1 MNLIQIL
8 DIAVKSFPNETAIKG
23 NGFKFTYSEFDAS
36 THNFAKQLI
45 NAGVKPNDVI
55 GLCLDRSAEMLIGI
69 FGILKAGA
77 AYLPVDGSHPP
88 KRIQSILNDADVK
101 WVVTTSDLSDFV
113 NELGFIA
120 IVPDCRPTKQ
130 KATVVLPNISD
141 TTTAYILF
149 TSGSTGTPKGVLIPH
164 VAVSNLV
171 EYMQSTYPLSKAD
184 VVMLKSPYTFDGSIW
199 ELFGWMLMGG
209 TLFITPKGAEK
220 DPAILCE
227 IIINERISFLFFVPS
242 MLQAFVGYCRL
253 QNTVFESLKWVSVGG
268 EVLPVTLV
276 DTFYTIFDY
285 KNTKLINVY
294 GPTETTVYATT
305 YCCKPISS
313 EQKISIGFEV
323 TNDYLYILDQ
333 NQKPVT
339 EGEEGEIY
347 IGGVG
352 VGKGYLNRPDLTA
365 EKFVDDPFTG
375 NGKMYRTGDI
385 GRKND
390 DGSFDFVGR
399 VDFQVKLRGL
409 RIEIGEIEHALLQL
423 EGVAECVVLMSK
435 DRSGNDS
442 LRAFLRMQTFDTTIS
457 TDFYLVSKTQKEHL
471 WNQLKQWLPDYM
483 LPADFII
490 FKKFPLTTH
499 EKIDRAELL
508 KTTVDNTDEPSISN
522 QNLTDTETKLKAL
535 WERIL
540 GQKTIG
546 LTDDFME
553 AGGHSLKVV
562 QLITSVMSE
571 FGIEIPMTDFYDGIS
586 IYAMSQGIDN
596 NQYSAVNKIVA
607 STKIDAKQT
616 IFPLTPEQSE
626 MWIVNSLDSTGLTH
640 NIQIEFVLKGN
651 PDIER
656 FKKSVVEVIKHEEMF
671 RSFFELKN
679 ELPVQ
684 HLMPD
689 VTCDIREINL
699 SLLPEKEK
707 NSTYEN
713 ILKSNGKI
721 VFELERLPLFSFVL
735 VRWST
740 DEYRLLM
747 ASHHLIFD
755 GWSLHLLM
763 ERIANYYKNETLTQ
777 IQYRNADFAN
787 YLKQSEI
794 QAKAKRELD
803 YWKKELLNIPT
814 ELSLPKKRNFNPSQ
828 VGKKGK
834 RYWWMID
841 AELTRKIE
849 ALALKFRTTPYTIFM
864 SAYQLALG
872 AASNQ
877 SDIVVGS
884 PLANRNNEL
893 INNLIGYYTNMV
905 CIRGSWFETDSI
917 QQFIEKCNSRIIGAF
932 ANSTISYGEVAKE
945 LNKTIGIASNA
956 VFHAIFVLQ
965 NWPHIDYNLPE
976 FTFSQREI
984 GNDTS
989 KTNFLLNVEK
999 TDKSYCCW
1007 LEYDTELFE
1016 LSVTKQ
1022 LAEAITSCLKYITE
1036 QPSATIK
1043 ALNDTLISHFDF
1055 SDSPTCYVVGEGK
1068 LAAHC
1073 IEILTKNGFKIQKVI
1088 SIDDWLLADY
1098 ANTSYH
1104 GDALNSGKTEL
1115 QPVDYIF
1122 SINNSIVLKKD
1133 FIALAKK
1140 LAINYHDALLPC
1152 YAGMY
1157 ASNWALLNN
1166 EKKHGISWHVIA
1178 EKVDA
1183 GAILQTEQFE
1193 ISENE
1198 TAFTLNTKCFE
1209 AAIVAFEKL
1218 VEALVTETVQ
1228 TIPQDLKLRTYF
1240 GLGTRPANFGCIF
1253 PNQHATDIDRLLR
1266 ATDFGPHHANEFL
1279 LPLLFVKNQFYTL
1292 AKATVL
1298 KNIKG
1303 QAGEIANVDDK
1314 RGFYCTDGFV
1324 VLELVFAP
1332 NGKRV
1337 PTEELLLTG
1346 DLIESPYSDLL
1357 VQAAAY
1363 FSKIAK
1369 HEVFW
1374 KKQLLS
1380 TEYCSWPFLA
1390 GNNKQTEAQLSLDAN
1405 TRTLL
1410 QTLAPESEICE
1421 IVKALFALYLVRLSY
1436 TETTTFGLLTQMDTT
1451 EKQLADAGLFSA
1463 IVPLNI
1469 KLQPN
1474 ETLLQALQSV
1484 LTALKKAQTA
1494 QTFTQNIFQR
1504 YPELADKSNEQA
1516 SLVFV
1521 NETLIAQPDERLQIQ
1536 VNQDFIKLFTH
1547 HGAKFSGITQALENF
1562 GYYLENALHQPETLC
1577 STLPLAMPETL
1588 LVAIDKLHTPVSE
1601 ALGIENI
1608 IAIFWEIAKKHPDN
1622 IAIYDAGKQYSYA
1635 EFSEDILT
1643 LAARLKKTGINS
1655 NTVVAVAIEQ
1665 TYHYFVSI
1673 MAILH
1678 HGAAFLTIDT
1688 KLPIDRKKYIIE
1700 NAQAQ
1705 LILVSER
1712 ENNFDND
1719 LKILDVAKELL
1730 DNQDFE
1736 IDYLVLEPDNTAY
1749 IIYTSGSSGL
1759 PKGVKI
1765 SNSNLSNFVSGA
1777 IALYQIEQHDK
1788 ILQFSTLSF
1797 DASIE
1802 EIFCSFCS
1810 GASLYLRTDEM
1821 LDTSELSHFVDIQQ
1835 ITLLDLPT
1843 SYWRQLIHTNA
1854 LKSINS
1860 KSLRLIIIGGEALTP
1875 ADVDHWKTTN
1885 PSYQLVN
1892 TYGPTETT
1900 VVALAQYIDASQAEF
1915 KAIPIGRPLYGYKP
1929 YIVDKQHNIVPPGV
1943 VGELL
1948 IAGNSVS
1955 PGYVNERN
1963 NKAFVWLK
1971 NPNNELIRC
1980 YCTGD
1985 KVYADEH
1992 GIVYFIGRTDEQ
2004 LKIRGYRVEPAE
2016 IEAQLNK
2023 MEGVETSIVL
2033 AQKSKNGDL
2042 KLIAFYK
2049 LKSKNGDI
2057 QAIKEQLKSH
2067 LPAYM
2072 IPESF
2077 IAISFIPLTANGKID
2092 KRKLLVMSDEQQS
2105 LELSAIDKPT
2115 TEAEEY
2121 LLGLWQKILGISH
2134 IGIHDDFFE
2143 IGGHSLKAVAL
2154 MAQIQKEK
2162 GLKLPLASLIQ
2173 HSTIHKFAKLLT
2185 AESKTN
2191 AWNCLVPI
2199 RTEGSKTPIF
2209 LIHGAGLNI
2218 LLYKSLST
2226 YLDPDRPIYA
2236 FQASGLDGSKPIK
2249 NSIPEMA
2256 AEYIDEMLRIQPTG
2270 SYILLG
2276 FSLGGFIAYEMAMQ
2290 LRILGKS
2297 LKFTGLI
2304 DSVSFLAHYYN
2315 SNFEKFKVDAIC
2327 FLYRPF
2333 YLFWLFLKTPNDEK
2347 RRFIKLKNK
2356 NFKLSMLYYF
2366 TKLGL
2371 IKQQHIGEELEQL
2384 SFLSD
2389 NVLIAMN
2396 QSLKKYKLN
2405 TADFHIDLFKAGKAT
2420 FFIYEREYYGWK
2432 KFAKRGIT
2440 THTIPSEH
2448 SKLFAAPYDRLF
2460 AEIIENRLAK
2470 LEADEVAKN

>member
-1 MNLIQIL
+1 MNLIQIFEN
-8 DIAVKSFPNETAIKG
+8 AVKSFTNETAIKG
-23 NGFKFTYSEFDAS
+23 NGFKFSYSEFDAA

-45 NAGVKPNDVI
+45 DAGVKPNDVI
-55 GLCLDRSAEMLIGI
+55 GLCLERSAEMLVGI

-101 WVVTTSDLSDFV
+101 WVVTTSELSDFV
-113 NELGFIA
+113 TELGFIA
-120 IVPDCRPTKQ
+120 VVPNCEPTNR

-149 TSGSTGTPKGVLIPH
+149 TSGSTGIPKGVLIPH
-164 VAVSNLV
+164 AALVNLI
-171 EYMQSTYPLSKAD
+171 EYTQNTYPLSKGD
-184 VVMLKSPYTFDGSIW
+184 VVLLKSPYTFDASIW
-199 ELFGWMLMGG
+199 EIFGWFRMGG
-209 TLFITPKGAEK
+209 TLFIAPTGADK
-220 DPAILCE
+220 DPAKLSA
-227 IIINERISFLFFVPS
+227 IIENEKINFLIFVPS
-242 MLQAFVGYCRL
+242 MLQALLSYCDL
-253 QNTVFESLKWVSVGG
+253 QHPNFEHLKWVSVGG
-268 EVLPVTLV
+268 EVVTPQLV
-276 DTFYTIFDY
+276 DAFYKIFDY
-285 KNTKLINVY
+285 KKTKVINVY
-294 GPTETTVYATT
+294 GPAEATVYATT

-313 EQKISIGFEV
+313 EQKIPIGFEV
-323 TNDYLYILDQ
+323 TNDHIYILDQ

-339 EGEEGEIY
+339 EGEEGEIC
-347 IGGVG
+347 IGGIG
-352 VGKGYLNRPDLTA
+352 VGKGYLNRPELTA

-375 NGKMYRTGDI
+375 HGKMYRTGDI

-423 EGVAECVVLMSK
+423 DGVAEYVVLMSK

-442 LRAFLRMQTFDTTIS
+442 LRAFLRMQTFDTTINS
-457 TDFYLVSKTQKEHL
+457 DFYQASKTQKEQL
-471 WNQLKQWLPDYM
+471 WNHLKQWLPDYM

-508 KTTVDNTDEPSISN
+508 KTTVINEDEPTISDE
-522 QNLTDTETKLKAL
+522 NLSDTETKLKAL

-540 GQKTIG
+540 GVTNIG
-546 LTDDFME
+546 LSDDFME

-562 QLITSVMSE
+562 QLITSVMSD
-571 FGIEIPMTDFYDGIS
+571 FGVEIQMTDFYDGIS
-586 IYAMSQGIDN
+586 IYSMAQGIDN

-607 STKIDAKQT
+607 STKTDAEQT

-626 MWIVNSLDSTGLTH
+626 LWIVNSLDSTGLTH

-671 RSFFELKN
+671 RSVFELKN
-679 ELPVQ
+679 GHPVQ

-689 VTCDIREINL
+689 VTCDIREIDL
-699 SLLPEKEK
+699 SQLPENEK
-707 NSTYEN
+707 DSTCEDVV
-713 ILKSNGKI
+713 KSNGNTL
-721 VFELERLPLFSFVL
+721 FEFEQLPLFSFVL
-735 VRWST
+735 VRWSA

-747 ASHHLIFD
+747 AAHHLIFD

-777 IQYRNADFAN
+777 IQYRNADYAN
-787 YLKQSEI
+787 YLKQPEI

-814 ELSLPKKRNFNPSQ
+814 ELNLPKKRNFNSTQ
-828 VGKKGK
+828 VGKNGK

-841 AELTRKIE
+841 ADLTRKIE
-849 ALALKFRTTPYTIFM
+849 ALALKFRSTPYAIFM

-872 AASNQ
+872 VAANQ

-905 CIRGSWFETDSI
+905 CIRGRWSETDSI
-917 QQFIEKCNSRIIGAF
+917 KQFIEKCNSLIIRAF
-932 ANSTISYGEVAKE
+932 ANSTVSYGEVAKE
-945 LNKTIGIASNA
+945 LNKSYGINPND
-956 VFHAIFVLQ
+956 VFRAIFVMQ
-965 NWPHIDYNLPE
+965 NWPHIDLNFTE
-976 FTFSQREI
+976 FSLTQREI
-984 GNDTS
+984 GNYTS
-989 KTNFLLNVEK
+989 KTAIYLNAEK
-999 TDKSYCCW
+999 TKNDYECW

-1016 LSVTKQ
+1016 ASYAEQ
-1022 LAEAITSCLKYITE
+1022 LAEAITSCLHFITE
-1036 QPSATIK
+1036 QPTAKIK
-1043 ALNDTLISHFDF
+1043 ALNDTLISHFDI

-1073 IEILTKNGFKIQKVI
+1073 IEILTKNGFKIQKII
-1088 SIDDWLLADY
+1088 SIDDWLLAEY
-1098 ANTSYH
+1098 ANNSH
-1104 GDALNSGKTEL
+1104 RGDILISGKTAL
-1115 QPVDYIF
+1115 RPVDYIF

-1133 FIALAKK
+1133 FIGLAKK
-1140 LAINYHDALLPC
+1140 LAINYHDAPLPR

-1157 ASNWALLNN
+1157 ASNWAMLNN
-1166 EKKHGISWHVIA
+1166 EKTHGISWHEIA

-1183 GAILQTEQFE
+1183 GAILQAEQFE

-1209 AAIVAFEKL
+1209 AAIGAFEKL
-1218 VEALVTETVQ
+1218 VEALLTETLQ
-1228 TIPQDLKLRTYF
+1228 AIPQDLNLRTYF
-1240 GLGTRPANFGCIF
+1240 GLGTRPAHFGCILAH
-1253 PNQHATDIDRLLR
+1253 QHATVIDRLLR
-1266 ATDFGPHHANEFL
+1266 ATDFGSHHANEFL
-1279 LPLLFVKNQFYTL
+1279 LPLLFIKNQFYTL
-1292 AKATVL
+1292 AKASVV
-1298 KNIKG
+1298 KNKNG
-1303 QAGEIANVDDK
+1303 KAGEIATHDGK
-1314 RGFYCTDGFV
+1314 RGFYCTNGFIV
-1324 VLELVFAP
+1324 PELVFSP

-1337 PTEELLLTG
+1337 LTEDLLLPG
-1346 DLIESPYSDLL
+1346 EQIESPDSDLL
-1357 VQAAAY
+1357 SHAAAY
-1363 FSKIAK
+1363 FSKIAR

-1374 KKQLLS
+1374 KKQLLK
-1380 TEYCSWPFLA
+1380 TEYSTWPFLA
-1390 GNNKQTEAQLSLDAN
+1390 GSNKQTEAQLSLDTN
-1405 TRTLL
+1405 TRSFI
-1410 QTLAPESEICE
+1410 QALAPESEISE

-1451 EKQLADAGLFSA
+1451 EKQLVDAGLFSS

-1469 KLQPN
+1469 QLQPN

-1484 LTALKKAQTA
+1484 LSNLKKAQTA
-1494 QTFTQNIFQR
+1494 LAFTQNIFQR
-1504 YPELADKSNEQA
+1504 YPELADKANEQA

-1521 NETLIAQPDERLQIQ
+1521 NETLIARPDERLQIQ

-1547 HGAKFSGITQALENF
+1547 HGAKFPGITQALENF
-1562 GYYLENALHQPETLC
+1562 SYFLENTVNQPEALC
-1577 STLPLAMPETL
+1577 SSLPLAMPETL
-1588 LVAIDKLHTPVSE
+1588 SAASDKLHTPVSE
-1601 ALGIENI
+1601 AYGIENI
-1608 IAIFWEIAKKHPDN
+1608 IATFWDIVKKHPDN
-1622 IAIYDAGKQYSYA
+1622 IAIYDAGNQYSYA
-1635 EFSEDILT
+1635 EFSENILT
-1643 LAARLKKTGINS
+1643 LAASLKKTGVDSNS
-1655 NTVVAVAIEQ
+1655 VVAVAIDR

-1673 MAILH
+1673 MAVLH

-1688 KLPIDRKKYIIE
+1688 KLPNDRKKYIIE

-1712 ENNFDND
+1712 ENNFDSE
-1719 LKILDVAKELL
+1719 LKILNVASELL
-1730 DNQDFE
+1730 DKQHFDV
-1736 IDYLVLEPDNTAY
+1736 DYSVLAPNNTAY
-1749 IIYTSGSSGL
+1749 IIYTSGSSGM

-1765 SNSNLSNFVSGA
+1765 SNSNLANFVSGA

-1788 ILQFSTLSF
+1788 VLQFSTFSF

-1821 LDTSELSHFVDIQQ
+1821 LDTSELSHFIEKQH

-1843 SYWRQLIHTNA
+1843 SYWRQLIHTDA
-1854 LKSINS
+1854 LKSISS

-1875 ADVDHWKTTN
+1875 ADVAYWKTTN
-1885 PSYQLVN
+1885 PSYKLVN

-1900 VVALAQYIDASQAEF
+1900 VVALAHYIDAAQADF
-1915 KAIPIGRPLYGYKP
+1915 KAIPIGRPLMGYKP

-1948 IAGNSVS
+1948 VAGNSVS
-1955 PGYVNERN
+1955 PGYVDERN

-1985 KVYADEH
+1985 KVYADEQ

-2049 LKSKNGDI
+2049 LKSENGDI

-2077 IAISFIPLTANGKID
+2077 IAIPSIPLTSNGKID
-2092 KRKLLVMSDEQQS
+2092 KRKLLEISDVQQS
-2105 LELSAIDKPT
+2105 LELSATDKPT

-2173 HSTIHKFAKLLT
+2173 YATIHKFAKLLT

-2256 AEYIDEMLRIQPTG
+2256 AEYIDEMLRVQPSG

-2276 FSLGGFIAYEMAMQ
+2276 FSLGGFIAYEMATQIRM
-2290 LRILGKS
+2290 LGKKV
-2297 LKFTGLI
+2297 KFTGLI
-2304 DSVSFLAHYYN
+2304 DSVSYLAHYYN
-2315 SNFEKFKVDAIC
+2315 SNFEKFKVDAKC
-2327 FLYRPF
+2327 FLSRPF

-2347 RRFIKLKNK
+2347 RRFVKLKNK
-2356 NFKLSMLYYF
+2356 NFKLTMLYYF

-2396 QSLKKYKLN
+2396 ESLKKYKLN

-2420 FFIYEREYYGWK
+2420 FYIYEPKYYGWI
-2432 KFAKRGIT
+2432 KFAKWGIT

-2470 LEADEVAKN
+2470 LEADEVAEN